1 MKGFRAKDADRDR
14 FVELI
19 EAAYVDGQIGDADRE
34 LRIGRALSAETLD
47 ELQTLTR
54 DLQVPAGLT
63 VPAPA
68 PAPTPS
74 SSPSPSRVA
83 APSRQRHAA
92 GVVAGLGAFVVLLV
106 VGVTAVVALFAVAG
120 ESERVTSQGVDPASP
135 VRSAQATPV
144 ETDPRFSMT
153 QAQVRRF
160 LTAYEK
166 QFGTAEA
173 YEVAFFPDRVQ
184 AKVPVRGSRPRMER
198 WTWNGAWRQDTE
210 AAAVTGPEQRVDAG
224 AIDVR
229 RMFANIG
236 VARRTL
242 DVERGQFTHAV
253 LHRWSDEPT
262 SLNLYVG
269 NDFNETGYLRTTP
282 AGEVVRAYPYDA

>member
-63 VPAPA
+63 VPSLSS
-68 PAPTPS
+68 S
-74 SSPSPSRVA
+74 SSPARVA
-83 APSRQRHAA
+83 APSRQRHVA
-92 GVVAGLGAFVVLLV
+92 GVVVGLGMFVVLLV

-120 ESERVTSQGVDPASP
+120 ETERVTSQGVDPASP

-144 ETDPRFSMT
+144 ESAPSFSMT
-153 QAQVRRF
+153 EAQVRRF
-160 LTAYEK
+160 LTAYEQ

-173 YEVAFFPDRVQ
+173 YEVSFFPDRVQ
-184 AKVPVRGSRPRMER
+184 AQVPVRGSRPRMER
-198 WTWNGAWRQDTE
+198 WTWNGGWRQDTT
-210 AAAVTGPEQRVDAG
+210 ATAVTGPSQRVDAG

-242 DVERGQFTHAV
+242 DVERGRFTHAI

-262 SLNLYVG
+262 SLNIYVG
-269 NDFNETGYLRTTP
+269 NDFNESGFLGTTP
-282 AGEVVRAYPYDA
+282 AGEVVRRVPYAP